1 MALFAEVCGDDR
13 ERLARALAGV
23 RAYQAHPYRRASAPL
38 PEIARVGSVALR
50 DYADGTRGGAGRTVV
65 VVPSLINP
73 PTVLDLAEGNSLLRW
88 LAGQGVRPLLVDWG
102 TPGTE
107 ELGFGVG
114 EMVSERLVP
123 LLRAA
128 GSAALVG
135 YCMGGT
141 MAVAAAT
148 LTPVRRLA
156 LLATPWHFGRYDAPQ
171 RTGIG
176 EYAAAIRPLASTLG
190 AVPMDLLQPAF
201 WRLGPEGV
209 VAKFEAFGA
218 RDPASPAAAAF
229 VALEDWAND
238 GPPLALRVAT
248 ELFDDLFAADLSGRA
263 EWQVGGCAIRP
274 RELDIPILDV
284 VAMRDRIVPA
294 TSALGLGT
302 RLDIDGGH
310 VGMVVGSRA
319 RETLWEPLAR
329 FLRED

>member
-13 ERLARALAGV
+13 DRLARALAGV
-23 RAYQAHPYRRASAPL
+23 RAYQAHPYRRTSAPM
-38 PEIARVGSVALR
+38 PEVARVGSVALR
-50 DYADGTRGGAGRTVV
+50 DYGGDGPATVF
-65 VVPSLINP
+65 VPSLINP

-88 LAGQGVRPLLVDWG
+88 LATQGVRPLLLDWG
-102 TPGTE
+102 APGVE
-107 ELGFGVG
+107 ELGFGVA

-123 LLRAA
+123 LLREA
-128 GSAALVG
+128 GPAALAG

-141 MAVAAAT
+141 MAVAAVA

-156 LLATPWHFGRYDAPQ
+156 LLATPWHFDRYDAPQ
-171 RTGIG
+171 LAGLA
-176 EYAAAIRPLASTLG
+176 EFAAAIRPLTETLG
-190 AVPMDLLQPAF
+190 ALPMDLLQPAF
-201 WRLGPEGV
+201 WRLGPAAV

-248 ELFDDLFAADLSGRA
+248 GLFDDLFAANLSGRG
-263 EWQVGGCAIRP
+263 EWEVGGRVVRP
-274 RELDIPILDV
+274 EALDISILDV
-284 VAMRDRIVPA
+284 VALRDRIVPA
-294 TSALGLGT
+294 ASALGLGT

-319 RETLWEPLAR
+319 RTTLWEPLAR
-329 FLRED
+329 FLREV